1 MLITLP
7 SVDPEL
13 YRYIDDNIL
22 PLYQDFDAAHQRDHA
37 ERVIANS
44 FDLAKHY
51 DVNPSMLFAIAAF
64 HDTGLQCGRKLH
76 HLVSGR
82 IVRTDPQL
90 PRWFTSQQLE
100 VMAQAVEDHRASIG
114 YRPRSL
120 YGLIVAEA
128 DRDIDPLGIL
138 RRTVQY
144 GIDHYLDLDSEG
156 HWQRTVQHLREK
168 YDEGGYLQLFIPQ
181 SPNAER
187 LAELRTIIHNPALLR
202 QHFERLYSEA
212 LKEKTHFNI
221 S

>member
-1 MLITLP
+1 
-7 SVDPEL
+7 
-13 YRYIDDNIL
+13 
-22 PLYQDFDAAHQRDHA
+22 
-37 ERVIANS
+37 
-44 FDLAKHY
+44 
-51 DVNPSMLFAIAAF
+51 
-64 HDTGLQCGRKLH
+64 
-76 HLVSGR
+76 
-82 IVRTDPQL
+82 
-90 PRWFTSQQLE
+90 
-100 VMAQAVEDHRASIG
+100 MAQAVEDHRASIG